1 VTATS
6 FVKYEGVAMSAKQRL
21 FNATR
26 SYSQLLVGAAV
37 ILSLFF
43 TAFLGSDNLN
53 WQITLAVIAL
63 IIGIPHGALDHLAT
77 LPKDKPAKM
86 AAFVITY
93 VLIAVVAV
101 WAILKWN
108 VLGFQLVVIISA
120 AHFGVG
126 DAAFIAESE
135 RLNNGVSKSLMGRLI
150 YAIPAGLLP
159 VFVPLSSDLTNSA
172 LAQVNPKL
180 INWAGSNTNLI
191 HLSVLLVAASGVFV
205 LVLKRDDK
213 AAIDLTLLA
222 ALSILTPP
230 LVAFAIYF
238 GLWHAL
244 RHTARL
250 TLNLPKSLAAYQ
262 NNDPRRA
269 FLQAVIPGIPALIGT
284 FIVAGILAAINP
296 ENSRLLWSILVVIWA
311 LTVPHMIVTAKLDKV
326 ALT

>member
-1 VTATS
+1 
-6 FVKYEGVAMSAKQRL
+6 MSAKQRL
-21 FNATR
+21 FSATR
-26 SYSQLLVGAAV
+26 GYSQLFVGVTV
-37 ILSLFF
+37 ILSLLF
-43 TAFLGSDNLN
+43 TASLGSDNLN
-53 WQITLAVIAL
+53 WQIALAVIAL
-63 IIGIPHGALDHLAT
+63 IIGIPHGALDHLVT

-86 AAFVITY
+86 AAFVIIY

-108 VLGFQLVVIISA
+108 VLGFQLVVIMSA

-135 RLNNGVSKSLMGRLI
+135 RLNNGGHKSLIDRLI

-159 VFVPLSSDLTNSA
+159 VFIPLTSDLTSSA

-191 HLSVLLVAASGVFV
+191 HLCVLLLAVTSIFI
-205 LVLKRDDK
+205 LILKRDDK
-213 AAIDLTLLA
+213 SAIDLTLLA

-250 TLNLPKSLAAYQ
+250 TLNLNKSEIAYQ
-262 NNDPRRA
+262 NNQSKRA
-269 FLQAVIPGIPALIGT
+269 FMQAVLPGIPALIST
-284 FIVAGILAAINP
+284 FIVAAVLAAANP
-296 ENSRLLWSILVVIWA
+296 DNSRLLWSILVVIWA
-311 LTVPHMIVTAKLDKV
+311 LTVPHMMVTAKLDRT
-326 ALT
+326 ALTK

>member
-1 VTATS
+1 
-6 FVKYEGVAMSAKQRL
+6 
-21 FNATR
+21 
-26 SYSQLLVGAAV
+26 
-37 ILSLFF
+37 
-43 TAFLGSDNLN
+43 
-53 WQITLAVIAL
+53 
-63 IIGIPHGALDHLAT
+63 
-77 LPKDKPAKM
+77 
-86 AAFVITY
+86 VITY

-108 VLGFQLVVIISA
+108 VLGFQLVVIMSA

-135 RLNNGVSKSLMGRLI
+135 RLNNGVSKTLMGRLI

-262 NNDPRRA
+262 NNDPGRA
-269 FLQAVIPGIPALIGT
+269 FLQAVIPGIPALVGT

>member
-1 VTATS
+1 
-6 FVKYEGVAMSAKQRL
+6 MSAKQRL
-21 FNATR
+21 FSATR
-26 SYSQLLVGAAV
+26 GYSQLFVGVTV
-37 ILSLFF
+37 ILSLLF
-43 TAFLGSDNLN
+43 TASLGSDNLN
-53 WQITLAVIAL
+53 WQICLAVIAL
-63 IIGIPHGALDHLAT
+63 IIGIPHGALDHLVT

-86 AAFVITY
+86 AAFVIIY

-108 VLGFQLVVIISA
+108 VLGFQLVVIMSA

-135 RLNNGVSKSLMGRLI
+135 RLNNGGNKSLIDRLI

-159 VFVPLSSDLTNSA
+159 VFIPLTSDLTSSA

-191 HLSVLLVAASGVFV
+191 HLCVLLLAVTSIFI
-205 LVLKRDDK
+205 LILKRDDK
-213 AAIDLTLLA
+213 SAIDLTLLA

-250 TLNLPKSLAAYQ
+250 TLNLNKSEIAYQ
-262 NNDPRRA
+262 NNQSKRA
-269 FLQAVIPGIPALIGT
+269 FMQAVLPGIPALIST
-284 FIVAGILAAINP
+284 FIVAAVLAAANP
-296 ENSRLLWSILVVIWA
+296 DNSRLLWSILVVIWA
-311 LTVPHMIVTAKLDKV
+311 LTVPHMMVTAKLDRT
-326 ALT
+326 ALTK

>member
-1 VTATS
+1 
-6 FVKYEGVAMSAKQRL
+6 MSAKQRL

-26 SYSQLLVGAAV
+26 SYSQLLVGVAV

-53 WQITLAVIAL
+53 WQISLAVIAL
-63 IIGIPHGALDHLAT
+63 IIGIPHGALDHLVT

-86 AAFVITY
+86 ALFVIIY
-93 VLIAVVAV
+93 VLIAVAAV
-101 WAILKWN
+101 WAILQWN
-108 VLGFQLVVIISA
+108 VLGFQLVVIMSA
-120 AHFGVG
+120 AHFGIG

-135 RLNNGVSKSLMGRLI
+135 RLNNGVSKSLTDRLI

-159 VFVPLSSDLTNSA
+159 VFVPLTSDLTNSA
-172 LAQVNPKL
+172 LAEVNPQL
-180 INWAGSNTNLI
+180 INWAGSNSNLI
-191 HLSVLLVAASGVFV
+191 HLLVLLIAASSLFI

-213 AAIDLTLLA
+213 SAMDLALLA

-250 TLNLPKSLAAYQ
+250 TLNLSKSEIAYQ
-262 NNDPRRA
+262 NNEPKRA
-269 FLQAVIPGIPALIGT
+269 FINAVLPGIPALIGT
-284 FIVAGILAAINP
+284 FIVAAVLAATNP
-296 ENSRLLWSILVVIWA
+296 DNSRLLWSILVVIWA
-311 LTVPHMIVTAKLDKV
+311 LTVPHMMVTAKLDKG
-326 ALT
+326 ALLGK

>member
-1 VTATS
+1 
-6 FVKYEGVAMSAKQRL
+6 MSAKQRL

-26 SYSQLLVGAAV
+26 SYSQLLVGVAV

-53 WQITLAVIAL
+53 WQISLAVIAL
-63 IIGIPHGALDHLAT
+63 IIGIPHGALDHLVT

-86 AAFVITY
+86 ALFVIIY
-93 VLIAVVAV
+93 VLIAVAAV
-101 WAILKWN
+101 WAILRWN
-108 VLGFQLVVIISA
+108 VLGFQLVVIMSA
-120 AHFGVG
+120 AHFGIG

-135 RLNNGVSKSLMGRLI
+135 RLNNGVSKSLTDRLI

-159 VFVPLSSDLTNSA
+159 VFVPLTSDLTNSA
-172 LAQVNPKL
+172 LAEVNPQL
-180 INWAGSNTNLI
+180 INWAGSNSNLI
-191 HLSVLLVAASGVFV
+191 HLLVLLIAASSLFI

-213 AAIDLTLLA
+213 SAMDLALLA

-250 TLNLPKSLAAYQ
+250 TLNLSKSEIAYQ
-262 NNDPRRA
+262 NNEPKRA
-269 FLQAVIPGIPALIGT
+269 FINAVLPGIPALIGT
-284 FIVAGILAAINP
+284 FIVAAVLAATNP
-296 ENSRLLWSILVVIWA
+296 DNSRLLWSILVVIWA
-311 LTVPHMIVTAKLDKV
+311 LTVPHMMVTAKLDKG
-326 ALT
+326 ALLGK

>member
-1 VTATS
+1 
-6 FVKYEGVAMSAKQRL
+6 MSAKQRL
-21 FNATR
+21 FSATR
-26 SYSQLLVGAAV
+26 GYSQLFVGVAV
-37 ILSLFF
+37 ILSLLF
-43 TAFLGSDNLN
+43 TASLGSGNLN
-53 WQITLAVIAL
+53 WQIALAVIAL
-63 IIGIPHGALDHLAT
+63 IIGIPHGALDHLVT

-86 AAFVITY
+86 AAFVIIY

-108 VLGFQLVVIISA
+108 VLGFQLVVIMSA

-135 RLNNGVSKSLMGRLI
+135 RLNNGGHKSLIDRLI

-159 VFVPLSSDLTNSA
+159 VFIPLTSDLTSSA

-191 HLSVLLVAASGVFV
+191 HLCVLLLAVTSIFI
-205 LVLKRDDK
+205 LILKRDDK
-213 AAIDLTLLA
+213 SAIDLTLLA

-250 TLNLPKSLAAYQ
+250 TLNLNKSEIAYQ
-262 NNDPRRA
+262 NNQSKRA
-269 FLQAVIPGIPALIGT
+269 FMQAVLPGIPALIST
-284 FIVAGILAAINP
+284 FIVAAVLAAANP
-296 ENSRLLWSILVVIWA
+296 DNSRLLWSILVVIWA
-311 LTVPHMIVTAKLDKV
+311 LTVPHMMVTAKLDRT
-326 ALT
+326 ALTK